1 MDSISIDISTLPP
14 ETLSLGSLVEVLGP
28 HQTQE
33 DIARDA
39 GTISYE
45 ILTGLG
51 SRYHRQYR

>member
-1 MDSISIDISTLPP
+1 MTIDISSLA
-14 ETLSLGSLVEVLGP
+14 EDALGLGSLVELIGQ
-28 HQTQE
+28 HQTLE

-51 SRYHRQYR
+51 QRYHRQYI